1 VTRKDSLNRYDK
13 CPICRFLAIAM
24 PTQNTATPPKQLG
37 CVSCLLATFSF
48 HDTYVCQDSL
58 QNVKGL
64 CNCLTWIIHAART
77 QTLIYSSLTR
87 GRWTLG
93 AQESHKPPLRI
104 CLSQHHAEVFGSFS
118 GLPSAIPVLAN
129 VRAPAP

>member
-24 PTQNTATPPKQLG
+24 PTQKTATPPKQRG
-37 CVSCLLATFSF
+37 GISCLLATFFF

-64 CNCLTWIIHAART
+64 CNRLTWIIHVKRT

-87 GRWTLG
+87 GRWTLEG
-93 AQESHKPPLRI
+93 AGKSQAPLTN
-104 CLSQHHAEVFGSFS
+104 
-118 GLPSAIPVLAN
+118 LPIA
-129 VRAPAP
+129 APC